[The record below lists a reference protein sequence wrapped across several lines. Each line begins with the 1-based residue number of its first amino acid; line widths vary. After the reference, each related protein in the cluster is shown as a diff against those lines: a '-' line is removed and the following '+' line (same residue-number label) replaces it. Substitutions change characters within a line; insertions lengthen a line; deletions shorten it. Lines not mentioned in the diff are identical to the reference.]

1 MLVDEHLLVSG
12 MMSMVV
18 PIGSLVKHTLKL
30 VLILDPLVHH
40 AEVLLVRC

>member
-1 MLVDEHLLVSG
+1 MLVDEHLLIRV
-12 MMSMVV
+12 MVTMVV
-18 PIGSLVKHTLKL
+18 PMGSLVKHSLKL